1 MAKEK
6 QIRKLPKLPKRLNLF
21 FFVLSVGVLYGT
33 FYLFIE
39 PHLKSSSKYSAKQSD
54 ELIAFTADIS
64 TRLYKKSTALKN
76 AYIIESAEL
85 RWLSDPFYS
94 VFEYGDFYMSDAAA
108 PEDIVEEIDFAYTG
122 YMDVSGVSF
131 AIINNVE
138 YKIGDTLEDGGGMY
152 SLQDINPSKVSI
164 RNKAKDKDIVVLLPE
179 IKMNKK
185 APKFLLS
192 EKVKP
197 VEKPTKPGG
206 GKKAK
211 LTAQSSTGKK
221 KKKDKPKVRGDD
233 LTEIMDQLQERNEEV
248 ARQLQG
254 ALSQIND
261 MMPGGGSSMSDLDLS
276 GVGGSDSMGGISNID
291 DIMSDL
297 NGGSGKKKKG
307 SHRES
312 SRGSSRR

>member
-1 MAKEK
+1 MEKEK
-6 QIRKLPKLPKRLNLF
+6 QIRKLPKLPKRANF
-21 FFVLSVGVLYGT
+21 FFFILSVGVLYGT

-39 PHLKSSSKYSAKQSD
+39 PYLKSSSIYSAKQSD
-54 ELIAFTADIS
+54 ELVAFTADIS

-94 VFEYGDFYMSDAAA
+94 VFEYGDFYMSDAAV
-108 PEDIVEEIDFAYTG
+108 PEEIDFVYTG

-164 RNKAKDKDIVVLLPE
+164 RNKAKDKEIVALLPE
-179 IKMNKK
+179 IKMDKN
-185 APKFLLS
+185 ASKFLLS
-192 EKVKP
+192 EKVEP
-197 VEKPTKPGG
+197 VKEAEKSSGG
-206 GKKAK
+206 EKAK
-211 LTAQSSTGKK
+211 ITAKSSTGKK

-233 LTEIMDQLQERNEEV
+233 LTEIMGQLQEKNEET
-248 ARQLQG
+248 AKQLKG
-254 ALSQIND
+254 ALSQIKNII
-261 MMPGGGSSMSDLDLS
+261 PGGGGSLSDLDLS
-276 GVGGSDSMGGISNID
+276 GVGGPDTMGGIGNMD
-291 DIMSDL
+291 EMMSDL
-297 NGGSGKKKKG
+297 NGDSGKKKQG
-307 SHRES
+307 S